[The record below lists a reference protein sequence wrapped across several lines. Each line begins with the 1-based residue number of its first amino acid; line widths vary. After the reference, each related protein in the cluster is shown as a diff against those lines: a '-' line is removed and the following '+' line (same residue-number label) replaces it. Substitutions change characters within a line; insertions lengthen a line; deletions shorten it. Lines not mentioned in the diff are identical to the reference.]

1 LKRIG
6 KHLTKLGKLTIYYS
20 LIMSNFNNCPLICHF
35 CGEVNAKK
43 VEQIQERVLSFIYED
58 YTARYDELLSKS
70 KLPSLKVRRM
80 RSLAIEVYKE

>member
-20 LIMSNFNNCPLICHF
+20 LIMSNFNNCPLTCHF
-35 CGEVNAKK
+35 CGKVNAKK

-58 YTARYDELLSKS
+58 YSARYDELQSKS